1 MIEVNINNILLNET
15 DLNMAFSRTFGNEIL
30 AKIHGH
36 NIKISPWKDN
46 KRHVKFKTN
55 IDNIPIEIRR
65 FFCGKDL
72 NITNN

>member
-36 NIKISPWKDN
+36 NN
-46 KRHVKFKTN
+46 KN
-55 IDNIPIEIRR
+55 LDI
-65 FFCGKDL
+65 
-72 NITNN
+72 